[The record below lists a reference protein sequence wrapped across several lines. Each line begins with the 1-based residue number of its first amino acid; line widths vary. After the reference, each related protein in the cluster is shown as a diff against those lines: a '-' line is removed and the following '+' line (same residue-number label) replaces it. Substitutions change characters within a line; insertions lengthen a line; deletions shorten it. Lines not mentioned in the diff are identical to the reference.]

1 MLQLPTKYK
10 IDNKRTQQ
18 KNTIPVTNYRRT
30 SNCISIPQ
38 CLLDQNYLSNNILCQ
53 AKITLL
59 DDNSE
64 TKVCYGICE
73 ANVKLQYA
81 NHKKSFNQKNHKSD
95 TGLSNKFWKIKNNN
109 QMGAYVRLQK
119 YNTSI
124 KRCYLYLNE
133 KFSVALQRD
142 KNMLNKRTEI

>member
-10 IDNKRTQQ
+10 INNKRTQQ

-30 SNCISIPQ
+30 SNCINIPQ
-38 CLLDQNYLSNNILCQ
+38 YLLDQNYLSNIILYQ
-53 AKITLL
+53 AKTTLL

-73 ANVKLQYA
+73 ANFKLQYA

-109 QMGAYVRLQK
+109 QIA
-119 YNTSI
+119 NIIWES
-124 KRCYLYLNE
+124 
-133 KFSVALQRD
+133 S
-142 KNMLNKRTEI
+142 